1 MSKNI
6 LINIVRF
13 VKGREGESMKIN
25 SETSKILSKEHENI
39 LKVVDALE
47 SEIGKLKDKN
57 INTEFFKKVIDFI
70 RNYADK
76 FHHAKEEDILFKE
89 FNKCAEEGCVHCNP
103 IEQMLVEHD
112 EGRKNV
118 RMMELGL
125 NERDNNK
132 LIKGT
137 RGYIQLIREHIFKED
152 NILYPMADE
161 ALSDKAQKIMLE
173 KFKKIKT
180 TKKKEVE
187 RFEKFAKEVSKR

>member
-1 MSKNI
+1 
-6 LINIVRF
+6 
-13 VKGREGESMKIN
+13 MKIS

-47 SEIGKLKDKN
+47 LEVKQLNDKD
-57 INTEFFKKVIDFI
+57 IDTTIFRKVIDFI

-103 IEQMLVEHD
+103 VEQMLVEHD
-112 EGRKNV
+112 EGRRNV
-118 RMMELGL
+118 KLMESGL
-125 NERDNNK
+125 NEKNKSK
-132 LIKGT
+132 LIEGAK
-137 RGYIQLIREHIFKED
+137 GYIELIREHIFKED

-161 ALSDKAQKIMLE
+161 ALSNEVKKTMLE
-173 KFKKIKT
+173 KFKKISS

-187 RFEKFAKEVSKR
+187 GFEKFANELKDKIKNLLQKEF

>member
-1 MSKNI
+1 MS
-6 LINIVRF
+6 V
-13 VKGREGESMKIN
+13 
-25 SETSKILSKEHENI
+25 SETSKILLEEHKNI
-39 LKVVDALE
+39 LLVVDILE
-47 SEIGKLKDKN
+47 NKIKQLEDID
-57 INTEFFKKVIDFI
+57 IVFFKKVIDFI

-103 IEQMLVEHD
+103 VEQMLVEHD

-161 ALSDKAQKIMLE
+161 VLNKKVKRDMLN
-173 KFKKIKT
+173 KFKKINSDRR
-180 TKKKEVE
+180 KEIKN
-187 RFEKFAKEVSKR
+187 FEKFAKTKNE